1 MKKLIKL
8 TCFSLFIMLSA
19 ASCSSD
25 DDSSSN
31 DNSSN
36 TIEYLDETIDVTSAI
51 IEDFGTTTIDSY
63 YNYDFILT
71 GDLDGIS
78 YEFYVELFS
87 EGINEFRTGTFEY
100 TSTEFADSDEFYYE
114 NATFEFGDTYL
125 DVVGGDITVTGSGDD
140 YSITGTLTLDNDETV
155 TISYD
160 GIFSV
165 IDIQ

>member
-51 IEDFGTTTIDSY
+51 IEDYGSEEGY
-63 YNYDFILT
+63 YNYDYTLS
-71 GDLDGIS
+71 GNLDNVN

-87 EGINEFRTGTFEY
+87 EGTSEFRAGTFKYLTDEP
-100 TSTEFADSDEFYYE
+100 SDSDEFYYNYAE
-114 NATFEFGDTYL
+114 LYFGDTYL
-125 DVVGGDITVTGSGDD
+125 DVIGGDITVTGSGDD

-165 IDIQ
+165 IDQQ